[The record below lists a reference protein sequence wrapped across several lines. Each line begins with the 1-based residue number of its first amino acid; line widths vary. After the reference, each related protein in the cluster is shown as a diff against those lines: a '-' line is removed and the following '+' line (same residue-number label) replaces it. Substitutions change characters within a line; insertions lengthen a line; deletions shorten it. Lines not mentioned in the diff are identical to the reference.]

1 MKRLLLSLCLVP
13 VLSFAANE
21 PLQLSQTAV
30 NYCDI
35 TGDIL
40 NQAYFTEK
48 SEQSLV
54 TEAISQIKSKNVDLT
69 KLKSSPE
76 SLQQDLKNAIKGIRD
91 NKANFS
97 SAEKFTKSLQDS
109 INACKIQTEL
119 LIKES

>member
-1 MKRLLLSLCLVP
+1 MKRLLLSLCLAP

-35 TGDIL
+35 TGNIL

-54 TEAISQIKSKNVDLT
+54 DEAISQVKSKNVDLT
-69 KLKSSPE
+69 KLKSNQE
-76 SLQQDLKNAIKGIRD
+76 SLQKDLKKAIKGIRD
-91 NKANFS
+91 NKASFS
-97 SAEKFTKSLQDS
+97 SPEKFTQSLQDS

-119 LIKES
+119 LIK